1 VLHFIVAC
9 RNSLNMASRTLTSGR
24 RRPTF
29 YVPCLTCHLSL
40 DTLDPFK
47 FELMTRRRGHDAVL
61 KSLDVA
67 LRSPLASVKLNAVI
81 IKGLNDSEILDFVNL
96 TKDKRISVRFIE
108 FMPFTGTT
116 PQFSSVSRHS
126 IYISF

>member
-1 VLHFIVAC
+1 
-9 RNSLNMASRTLTSGR
+9 
-24 RRPTF
+24 
-29 YVPCLTCHLSL
+29 
-40 DTLDPFK
+40 
-47 FELMTRRRGHDAVL
+47 MTRRRGHDAVL

-116 PQFSSVSRHS
+116 PQFSSDSRHS
-126 IYISF
+126 INSLFFFKVTNGTKEK